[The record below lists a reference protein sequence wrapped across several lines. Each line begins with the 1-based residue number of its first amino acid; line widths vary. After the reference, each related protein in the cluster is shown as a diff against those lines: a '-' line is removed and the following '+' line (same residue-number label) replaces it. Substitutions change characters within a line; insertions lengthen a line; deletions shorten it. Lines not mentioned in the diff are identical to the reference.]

1 MSFNQYFCI
10 TIFVLT
16 SRIELEIRKSTKKEK
31 SSTSRYVP
39 IFSMSNI
46 QILWT
51 DLIYYL
57 VNKLYFM
64 SNIWILYKMN
74 FLY

>member
-46 QILWT
+46 QIL
-51 DLIYYL
+51 
-57 VNKLYFM
+57 
-64 SNIWILYKMN
+64 
-74 FLY
+74 